1 MATFFDD
8 FTRRT
13 FDNLTKPFH
22 SAPDAVASGYSAYV
36 GISSGLLDNALKGGI
51 KGTAAGK
58 LALSFRAIEDVVV
71 SVATGATDRDLS
83 GAANIAGGLF
93 ASAVVGI
100 IAAPTLTG
108 VAAVVVAGYVG
119 SAAAEALYDTVN
131 QHYPNASDDLYEFT
145 ANFASDLRS
154 AVTDAAGRYSVG
166 DFFQSIKSMWD
177 DESGD
182 SEPKPASSSQEGYSD
197 ENTTVLEPIIID
209 AEPPAAGQVH
219 VVESWFDPVV
229 LDLTGSGIN
238 ITAVGSSNT
247 YLNMEGDA
255 LQHKTAWAGSG
266 NGVLVLDQQGSGD
279 VNSPEAFIFTSWDP
293 TAKSNTEALANVFDT
308 NRNGKLDAGDARWSE
323 FKILVSNPD
332 GTQQLQ
338 TLEQLGIASID
349 LSTDNNRTVLGDGSV
364 VVGQGGYTRTDGTT
378 GTMADVQFVYDGQG
392 YIVDRE
398 TVVNPDGSTS
408 ILTSAFHPDGSVAY
422 KSTLVTSADGL
433 TKSLEYDIGGDGVLD
448 TRQTEVTTINSA
460 GDRTQT
466 ISNYSPSGHLLS
478 REITSTSADKKNITI
493 TRDLDGNGTTDQVET
508 RIIGSD
514 NSTTTTIKYLNQNG
528 SEKEA
533 ISVFSNAIGTASS
546 VKSDLN
552 GDGIFDVIENRSV
565 TVNGSGSGTEE
576 VLTQSSNGT
585 VTQRVVTTTSADG
598 RSKEIL
604 TDKDGNG
611 VVESRQNSG
620 IVVAADGSSITTQN
634 NFNGDG
640 SLRSGLVTT
649 LSADGLSKTV
659 KADFDGNG
667 VFDLVTEEIT
677 VVNADGGRTKTI
689 VESNA
694 DASLRATS
702 ISNWS
707 ADGKT
712 RSDTFDTDGDGDPDF
727 VESVSVLATGESQ
740 NVASLFNPDGSL
752 QSRTTTITSADG
764 LTTTILYAGNS
775 AGTTDRTQIRQTA
788 TNSDGSSTV
797 TTSQYSASGVLL
809 DKMIVTAGADGLE
822 KNTQWHN
829 AGSGT
834 ISRSTNETTVLNP
847 DGSQTQTLIEYHAD
861 GSVRATV
868 ISTLSADRLG
878 SISRF
883 DANGDG
889 HLDRQIE
896 RVTASDG
903 SFIETVSGY
912 NPDGSLKDRT
922 ITTRSDD
929 NLNTVVQ
936 RDANGDGVYEQK
948 QTTSVV
954 LNGDG
959 GKTTTVTEFHPNGST
974 SSRLVTTVNGNGLV
988 RVVEYD
994 RNGDGVVDEKITDT
1008 TVLKNDGGKTQTITH
1023 WNGDGTVKQQSV
1035 TTTNGNELSQTA
1047 TVDKTGAGRIDNT
1060 WTEVT
1065 VYNADGSQTHTITE
1079 FHRNGSLKEKTVKT
1093 TSANGNET
1101 VVYDLDG
1108 DTITD
1113 QRSVTHTAANGDVV
1127 TTVRDYNS
1135 DGSLRDKAVNT
1146 TGSDGR
1152 SMTLERDTDG
1162 DGTIDLTETLSVVSN
1177 QDGSQT
1183 ETRSSFNGDG
1193 SLREK
1198 VVVTTSVD
1206 AQVETTQWDTNGT
1219 GGFDLTQTKTS
1230 VLSASGESTETVSVL
1245 DGLGVLQE
1253 RVVTK
1258 VSPDERTTTV
1268 TTDKNGDGHIDQIET
1283 SVLDA
1288 AGNTVVTMSD
1298 FNAGGGLERRLIT
1311 TTSDDGL
1318 SITKQWDTD
1327 GNGSADQTQSD
1338 VTVLNSNGS
1347 RTQTVSNFTA
1357 SGALADRTVVTT
1369 SVDTAT
1375 TTYNWDNNGDGIFDQ
1390 SKTETLTVGADG
1402 TRTEVTSYFKSD
1414 GSLEARYEESKSD
1427 DGLSIAKRWD
1437 KDGDGTFEESATD
1450 VTVFNSDGS
1459 ITQTIKDNP
1468 WFDTVVSTSA
1478 DGLTK
1483 TTATVNSNAT
1493 TNAQG
1498 KTYALE
1504 NADGSKLE
1512 IREDLSFKTITH
1524 TSADGRVV
1532 EVMHHNLL
1540 TNTISQTAETRI
1552 AVDGTKTV
1560 TVENFN
1566 HLGILTDRQTSVT
1579 SRGGQTI
1586 TDYMDINGDGVTDRI
1601 QRDVSVV
1608 RADGSVVRTL
1618 VETNSD
1624 GSVREKTI
1632 TTTSADGRSSV
1643 LQRDSAG
1650 LGYFD
1655 HVETTTHDV
1664 SGASK
1669 TIYQTFLSDGSL
1681 LQSWQ
1686 KNVRA
1691 DGNVT
1696 KITTNNSSPDGL
1708 SNVETH
1714 IISIDGSTTGK
1725 INYVDMQFNQ
1735 PLSSITTTLGKD
1747 GKSRGL
1753 DAFKYLNTAEVISS
1767 NTIRYESKPDGFTS
1781 EFSSVLADG
1790 STTKES
1796 FGFGEDIAQLFEE
1809 FSWLSANG
1817 ESKFTLNSSE
1827 NGIQIKI
1834 DGDNNSVAL
1843 SNQLFHA
1850 LTLFNGDGSQYDYAS
1865 PSLSNSTISISGQA
1879 NKIWSNNSTV
1889 LLAKG
1894 GSATINGMSNIVIAG
1909 INTEVS
1915 INGTD
1920 NRVLRTQA
1928 DISGNRSIDSRHQED
1943 VRLDNRYSFSYVAA
1957 DKTQKTYLD
1966 ANKIPVMI
1974 FGTWDEIWVY
1984 TVTTHV
1990 FLNGPIPAIG
2000 PWGTY
2005 DAISVNDARTYV
2017 RGSPALMLETDG
2029 YVGFD
2034 GGQRVSSGVAG
2045 NWVTAL
2051 GDRSVSLV
2059 GSNMRQAVDYLI
2071 GGNGNDIIDGRAGE
2085 SDILHGG
2092 AGDDTIYFDAA
2103 SYGKSGG
2110 TSLPQAIDGG
2120 SGYDTGIVTSTG
2132 DVNISLATGNFE
2144 ALISNSG
2151 NDTITGNPNAA
2162 GYIDGGAGNDI
2173 IIGGLL
2179 DDILLGGTGNDT
2191 IYAGQG
2197 NDFLIGGAG
2206 NDFLSGQD
2214 GNDVLN
2220 GSDGNDVLNGGAGSD
2235 TFIFNLGFGHDTIQ
2249 DFTKGKDIIEFEYG
2263 LFANWQDLV
2272 AKTSQVGADTKIS
2285 YDAENSILI
2294 QNVAWAQLGADDFR
2308 FA

>member
-1 MATFFDD
+1 MPTFIED
-8 FTRRT
+8 FRRNLSN
-13 FDNLTKPFH
+13 NLTKPFH
-22 SAPDAVASGYSAYV
+22 STPDAVATGYSAYV
-36 GISSGLLDNALKGGI
+36 GVSSGLIEGALKGGI
-51 KGTAAGK
+51 KSTAAGK
-58 LALSFRAIEDVVV
+58 LALSLRAIEDVVV
-71 SVATGATDRDLS
+71 SVAVGATDRDLS
-83 GAANIAGGLF
+83 GVANVAGGIF

-100 IAAPTLTG
+100 IVTPSLTG

-131 QHYPNASDDLYEFT
+131 EHYPNASDDLYEFT
-145 ANFASDLRS
+145 ANFASDLRN
-154 AVTDAAGRYSVG
+154 AITDAAGRYSVG
-166 DFFQSIKSMWD
+166 DFFQSIESMWD
-177 DESGD
+177 NEGGD
-182 SEPKPASSSQEGYSD
+182 SEPKPASTPQEGEPY
-197 ENTTVLEPIIID
+197 ENSTVLELIIVD
-209 AEPPAAGQVH
+209 AEPPAVGIVH
-219 VVESWFDPVV
+219 QSQSWFGDPIV
-229 LDLTGSGIN
+229 LDLTGNGLN
-238 ITAVGSSNT
+238 ITSVGSSNT
-247 YLNMEGDA
+247 YLNMEGDG

-308 NRNGKLDAGDARWSE
+308 NGNGKLDAGDARWSE

-338 TLEQLGIASID
+338 TLDQLGIASID

-364 VVGQGGYTRTDGTT
+364 VLGQGGYTRTDGTT

-422 KSTLVTSADGL
+422 KSTLITSADGL

-448 TRQTEVTTINSA
+448 TRQTEDTTINSA

-466 ISNYSPSGHLLS
+466 ISNYAPDGRLLS
-478 REITSTSADKKNITI
+478 REATSTSADKKNVTI
-493 TRDLDGNGTTDQVET
+493 TRDLDGNGNADQFET
-508 RIIGSD
+508 RIVGSD
-514 NSTTTTIKYLNQNG
+514 NSTTTTIRYLNQDG
-528 SEKEA
+528 SQKEA
-533 ISVFSNAIGTASS
+533 ISVFSNAGGTASS
-546 VKSDLN
+546 IKSDLN
-552 GDGIFDVIENRSV
+552 GDGIFDVIENRAV
-565 TVNGSGSGTEE
+565 TLNGNGSKTEE

-585 VTQRVVTTTSADG
+585 ITQRVVTTTSADG

-611 VVESRQNSG
+611 AAESKQNSG

-634 NFNGDG
+634 NLNGDG
-640 SLRSGLVTT
+640 SLRSGLVTA

-667 VFDLVTEEIT
+667 VFDLITEEIT

-694 DASLRATS
+694 DTSLRATS

-707 ADGKT
+707 ANGKT
-712 RSDTFDTDGDGDPDF
+712 RSDAFDTDGDGDPDF

-752 QSRTTTITSADG
+752 QSRTTTTTSADG
-764 LTTTILYAGNS
+764 LTTTILYAGNA

-809 DKMIVTAGADGLE
+809 DKMIITTTADGLE
-822 KNTQWHN
+822 KNTQWHS

-834 ISRSTNETTVLNP
+834 VSRSTNETTVLNP
-847 DGSQTQTLIEYHAD
+847 DGSQTQTVIEYHAD

-868 ISTLSADRLG
+868 ISTLSADRLS

-896 RVTASDG
+896 RATASDG

-936 RDANGDGVYEQK
+936 RDANGDGVYDQK
-948 QTTSVV
+948 QSTNVV

-959 GKTTTVTEFHPNGST
+959 SKTTTVSEFHPNGST
-974 SSRLVTTVNGNGLV
+974 SSRLVTTVSGNGLI

-1008 TVLKNDGGKTQTITH
+1008 TVLKIDGSKTQTITH
-1023 WNGDGTVKQQSV
+1023 WNGDGTIKQQSV

-1047 TVDKTGAGRIDNT
+1047 TIDKTGAGRVDNT
-1060 WTEVT
+1060 RTEVT
-1065 VYNADGSQTHTITE
+1065 VYNPDGSQTHTITE
-1079 FHRNGSLKEKTVKT
+1079 FHRDGSLKEKTVKT

-1108 DTITD
+1108 DTTTD

-1127 TTVRDYNS
+1127 TTVTDYNS
-1135 DGSLRDKAVNT
+1135 DGSLRDKAIST

-1177 QDGSQT
+1177 QDGSQI

-1230 VLSASGESTETVSVL
+1230 VLSASGESTETASIF
-1245 DGLGVLQE
+1245 DSLGALQE
-1253 RVVTK
+1253 RVVTT
-1258 VSPDERTTTV
+1258 VSPDERTTAV
-1268 TTDKNGDGHIDQIET
+1268 TTDKNGDGHVDRTQI
-1283 SVLDA
+1283 SVHDA
-1288 AGNTVVTMSD
+1288 AGNTVVTTSD
-1298 FNAGGGLERRLIT
+1298 FNAGGDLERRLTT
-1311 TTSDDGL
+1311 TTSDDAL
-1318 SITKQWDTD
+1318 SITRQWDTD
-1327 GNGSADQTQSD
+1327 GNGSVDQTQID
-1338 VTVLNSNGS
+1338 VTALNSDGS

-1369 SVDTAT
+1369 SADAT
-1375 TTYNWDNNGDGIFDQ
+1375 TTTHNWDNNGDGIFDQ

-1402 TRTEVTSYFKSD
+1402 TRTQVTSYLKAD
-1414 GSLEARYEESKSD
+1414 GSLEARYEESTSD
-1427 DGLSIAKRWD
+1427 DGLSISKRWD

-1450 VTVFNSDGS
+1450 VTVLNSDGS
-1459 ITQTIKDNP
+1459 TTQTIKDNEL
-1468 WFDTVVSTSA
+1468 FDTVVSTSA

-1483 TTATVNSNAT
+1483 TTTSVGYHPTGLYEKVFAV
-1493 TNAQG
+1493 
-1498 KTYALE
+1498 E

-1512 IREDLSFKTITH
+1512 IREESNFKSVTR
-1524 TSADGRVV
+1524 TSADERTI
-1532 EVMHHNLL
+1532 EVTHYNLL
-1540 TNTISQTAETRI
+1540 TNTVSQVSKTKT

-1560 TVENFN
+1560 TVESFN
-1566 HLGILTDRQTSVT
+1566 HLGVLTDRQISVT
-1579 SRGGQTI
+1579 SRDGQTI

-1601 QRDVSVV
+1601 ERDISTT
-1608 RADGSVVRTL
+1608 RADGSVVRTV

-1624 GSVREKTI
+1624 GSIREKTI
-1632 TTTSADGRSSV
+1632 ITTSADGRSSV
-1643 LQRDSAG
+1643 LQQDSAG
-1650 LGYFD
+1650 IGYFD
-1655 HVETTTHDV
+1655 HVETTTYDA

-1669 TIYQTFLSDGSL
+1669 TLYQTFLADGSL
-1681 LQSWQ
+1681 FQSWQ
-1686 KNVRA
+1686 KFVRT
-1691 DGNVT
+1691 DGKVT
-1696 KITTNNSSPDGL
+1696 TIAAGNGAATGD
-1708 SNVETH
+1708 VEKHT
-1714 IISIDGSTTGK
+1714 SAIDGSTKGNLTQSNP
-1725 INYVDMQFNQ
+1725 IM
-1735 PLSSITTTLGKD
+1735 SEATTSVNTSTSKD
-1747 GKSRGL
+1747 GRYSTVDTMRYDVLTEVPSWNSISYSVVWGDLRIESTSVNL
-1753 DAFKYLNTAEVISS
+1753 DNTRSIQA
-1767 NTIRYESKPDGFTS
+1767 
-1781 EFSSVLADG
+1781 
-1790 STTKES
+1790 
-1796 FGFGEDIAQLFEE
+1796 FGFDQDFVQTYEE
-1809 FSWLSANG
+1809 YGWIGSNG
-1817 ESKFTLNSSE
+1817 ESRFTLNSSAC
-1827 NGIQIKI
+1827 GLHIKVE
-1834 DGDNNSVAL
+1834 GDYNSIAF
-1843 SNQLFHA
+1843 SNDL
-1850 LTLFNGDGSQYDYAS
+1850 LPDMPIFNGDLSPGSLVR
-1865 PSLSNSTISISGQA
+1865 PSISRSMISIAGNTNSIRVDNSTILVAKNAAAAISG
-1879 NKIWSNNSTV
+1879 S
-1889 LLAKG
+1889 
-1894 GSATINGMSNIVIAG
+1894 SNIVIAG
-1909 INTEVS
+1909 SNADIAVTGS
-1915 INGTD
+1915 D
-1920 NRVLRTQA
+1920 NRVIRTQA
-1928 DISGNRSIDSRHQED
+1928 DISGNRSIDSRHYED
-1943 VRLDNRYSFSYVAA
+1943 VRLDSRYGFSYVSA
-1957 DKTQKTYLD
+1957 DKSQKSYYEAD
-1966 ANKIPVMI
+1966 KIPVTI
-1974 FGTWDEIWVY
+1974 FGIIDEGQVH
-1984 TVTTHV
+1984 TVVTRI
-1990 FLNGPIPAIG
+1990 FLNGPVPTRSEYG
-2000 PWGTY
+2000 LYGT
-2005 DAISVNDARTYV
+2005 ISINDSRTYV
-2017 RGSPALMLETDG
+2017 AGDPALSLETDG
-2029 YVGFD
+2029 YIGFD
-2034 GGQRVSSGVAG
+2034 GGQRISDRVDG

-2051 GDRSVSLV
+2051 GDRSVSIV
-2059 GSNMRQAVDYLI
+2059 GSNMRQASDFLV
-2071 GGNGNDIIDGRAGE
+2071 GGNGNDIIDGRAGVA
-2085 SDILHGG
+2085 DTLNGG
-2092 AGDDTIYFDAA
+2092 GGDDTIYFDAA
-2103 SYGKSGG
+2103 SYGKPGAG
-2110 TSLPQAIDGG
+2110 SLPQAIDGG

-2162 GYIDGGAGNDI
+2162 GYIDGGAGNDA

-2191 IYAGQG
+2191 IHAGQG
-2197 NDFLIGGAG
+2197 NDFLIGGWG

-2220 GSDGNDVLNGGAGSD
+2220 GSEGNDVLNGGTGSD

-2249 DFTKGKDIIEFEYG
+2249 DFAKGQDIIEFEHG

-2272 AKTSQVGADTKIS
+2272 AKASQVGADTRIS

-2294 QNVAWAQLGADDFR
+2294 QNVAWSQLGADDFR

>member
-93 ASAVVGI
+93 ASAVVGV

-131 QHYPNASDDLYEFT
+131 EHYPNASDDLYEFT
-145 ANFASDLRS
+145 ANFASDLRN

-166 DFFQSIKSMWD
+166 DFFQSIESMWD

-182 SEPKPASSSQEGYSD
+182 SEPKPPSTSPEGVPY
-197 ENTTVLEPIIID
+197 ENSTVLEPIILKG
-209 AEPPAAGQVH
+209 EPAAPRVYI
-219 VVESWFDPVV
+219 VESWFDPVV
-229 LDLTGSGIN
+229 LDLTGNGLN
-238 ITAVGSSNT
+238 ITSVGSSNT
-247 YLNMEGDA
+247 YLNMEGDG

-279 VNSPEAFIFTSWDP
+279 VNSPESFIFTSWDP

-308 NRNGKLDAGDARWSE
+308 NGNGMLDAGDARWSE

-338 TLEQLGIASID
+338 TLDQLGIASID

-364 VVGQGGYTRTDGTT
+364 VLGQGGYTRTDGTT

-398 TVVNPDGSTS
+398 TIVNPDGSTS

-466 ISNYSPSGHLLS
+466 ISNYAPDARLLS
-478 REITSTSADKKNITI
+478 REATSTSADKKNVTI
-493 TRDLDGNGTTDQVET
+493 TRDLDGNGSADQVET
-508 RIIGSD
+508 RIVGSD
-514 NSTTTTIKYLNQNG
+514 NSTTTTIRYLNQDG
-528 SEKEA
+528 SQKEA
-533 ISVFSNAIGTASS
+533 ISVFSNAGGTASS

-552 GDGIFDVIENRSV
+552 GDGIFDVIENRAV
-565 TVNGSGSGTEE
+565 TLNGNGSRTEE

-604 TDKDGNG
+604 SDKDGNG
-611 VVESRQNSG
+611 VAESKQNSG
-620 IVVAADGSSITTQN
+620 IVVATDGSSITTQN
-634 NFNGDG
+634 NLNGDG

-649 LSADGLSKTV
+649 LSADGLTKTV

-677 VVNADGGRTKTI
+677 IINVDGGRTKTI

-694 DASLRATS
+694 DASLLAKST
-702 ISNWS
+702 SNWS

-727 VESVSVLATGESQ
+727 MESVSVLATGESE
-740 NVASLFNPDGSL
+740 NVASVFNPDGSL
-752 QSRTTTITSADG
+752 KTRTTTITSADG
-764 LTTTILYAGNS
+764 LTTTILYAGNA
-775 AGTTDRTQIRQTA
+775 AGTTDRTQIRQSA
-788 TNSDGSSTV
+788 ANSDGSSTV

-809 DKMIVTAGADGLE
+809 DKMVITTSADGLE

-834 ISRSTNETTVLNP
+834 ISRSTNETTTLNP
-847 DGSQTQTLIEYHAD
+847 DGSQTQTVIEYHAN

-868 ISTLSADRLG
+868 ISTLSADRLS

-929 NLNTVVQ
+929 NLSTVVQ
-936 RDANGDGVYEQK
+936 RDANGDGVYDQK
-948 QTTSVV
+948 QSTSVV

-959 GKTTTVTEFHPNGST
+959 SKTTTVSEFHPNGST
-974 SSRLVTTVNGNGLV
+974 SSRLVTTVSGNGLV

-1008 TVLKNDGGKTQTITH
+1008 TVLKIDGGKTQTITH

-1060 WTEVT
+1060 RTEVT
-1065 VYNADGSQTHTITE
+1065 VYNADGSQTHTIME
-1079 FHRNGSLKEKTVKT
+1079 FHRDGSLKEKTVKT

-1108 DTITD
+1108 DAITD

-1127 TTVRDYNS
+1127 TTVIDYNS

-1177 QDGSQT
+1177 QDSSQT

-1230 VLSASGESTETVSVL
+1230 VLSASGESTETVSVF

-1258 VSPDERTTTV
+1258 VSPDERTTTI

-1288 AGNTVVTMSD
+1288 AGNTVVTTSD
-1298 FNAGGGLERRLIT
+1298 FNAGGGLERRLTIT
-1311 TTSDDGL
+1311 TGDDGL
-1318 SITKQWDTD
+1318 SKTRHWDTD
-1327 GNGSADQTQSD
+1327 GNGSVDQTQID

-1347 RTQTVSNFTA
+1347 QTQTVSNFTS

-1369 SVDTAT
+1369 SADAAT

-1390 SKTETLTVGADG
+1390 SKTETLTVGPDG
-1402 TRTEVTSYFKSD
+1402 TRTQVTSYFKAD
-1414 GSLEARYEESKSD
+1414 GSLEARYEESTSD

-1437 KDGDGTFEESATD
+1437 KDGDGTFEETASD
-1450 VTVFNSDGS
+1450 VTVLNSDGS
-1459 ITQTIKDNP
+1459 TTQTIKDNP
-1468 WFDTVVSTSA
+1468 SSDTVVSTTA

-1483 TTATVNSNAT
+1483 TKVSLGLNGETVSEAVHT
-1493 TNAQG
+1493 LQ
-1498 KTYALE
+1498 
-1504 NADGSKLE
+1504 NADGSRLE
-1512 IREDLSFKTITH
+1512 TREDLSFKTTTY

-1532 EVMHHNLL
+1532 EVTHHNLL
-1540 TNTISQTAETRI
+1540 ANTVSQTAETRI

-1566 HLGILTDRQTSVT
+1566 HLGVLTDRQISVT
-1579 SRGGQTI
+1579 SRDGQTI
-1586 TDYMDINGDGVTDRI
+1586 TDYVDLNGDGVTDRI
-1601 QRDVSVV
+1601 ERDISVT
-1608 RADGSVVRTL
+1608 RADGSVVRTI
-1618 VETNSD
+1618 VETNSE
-1624 GSVREKTI
+1624 GSIREKTVI
-1632 TTTSADGRSSV
+1632 TTSADGRSSV

-1655 HVETTTHDV
+1655 HVETTTHDA
-1664 SGASK
+1664 SGASR
-1669 TIYQTFLSDGSL
+1669 TIYQTFSTDGFL

-1691 DGNVT
+1691 DGKVT
-1696 KITTNNSSPDGL
+1696 TITTSNSSPDGL

-1714 IISIDGSTTGK
+1714 TSSIDGSTTSK
-1725 INYVDMQFNQ
+1725 IDYVNLPDNQ
-1735 PLSSITTTLGKD
+1735 PLSSITTTLHKD
-1747 GKSRGL
+1747 GKSQSI
-1753 DAFKYLNTAEVISS
+1753 DIIKYLYIVEVISQNAMQIGS
-1767 NTIRYESKPDGFTS
+1767 IPDGFSS
-1781 EFSSVLADG
+1781 EISSTLADG
-1790 STTKES
+1790 SKTTQMWR
-1796 FGFGEDIAQLFEE
+1796 FGEDISQLFEE
-1809 FSWLSANG
+1809 FSWESASG
-1817 ESKFTLNSSE
+1817 ESKFILNSSK

-1834 DGDNNSVAL
+1834 DGDDNSISL
-1843 SNQLFHA
+1843 SNHPLA
-1850 LTLFNGDGSQYDYAS
+1850 AVVLFNGDGSQYDFAR
-1865 PSLSNSTISISGQA
+1865 PSISNSTISISGQA
-1879 NKIWSNNSTV
+1879 NKLWASNSTI
-1889 LLAKG
+1889 LLANSS
-1894 GSATINGMSNIVIAG
+1894 SATINGMSNTVIAG
-1909 INTEVS
+1909 MNAEAVL
-1915 INGTD
+1915 NGND
-1920 NRVLRTQA
+1920 NRLLRTQA
-1928 DISGNRSIDSRHQED
+1928 DISGNRSIESRHYED
-1943 VRLDNRYSFSYVAA
+1943 VRLDSKYGFSYITTE
-1957 DKTQKTYLD
+1957 KTQKTYFEAD
-1966 ANKIPVMI
+1966 KIPVTI
-1974 FGTWDEIWVY
+1974 FGTWDDTWVY

-1990 FLNGPIPAIG
+1990 FLNGPIPSSG
-2000 PWGTY
+2000 HWKTY
-2005 DAISVNDARTYV
+2005 EAISVNDARTYV
-2017 RGSPALMLETDG
+2017 GGYPALMLDADG
-2029 YVGFD
+2029 YVGYD
-2034 GGQRVSSGVAG
+2034 GGQRVGTGVEG

-2059 GSNMRQAVDYLI
+2059 GSNMRQAIDYLT

-2085 SDILHGG
+2085 TDILQGG

-2103 SYGKSGG
+2103 SYGKPGG
-2110 TSLPQAIDGG
+2110 TLLPQAIDGG

-2162 GYIDGGAGNDI
+2162 GYIDGGAGNDT

-2179 DDILLGGTGNDT
+2179 DDILLGGTGHDALH
-2191 IYAGQG
+2191 AGQG
-2197 NDFLIGGAG
+2197 HDFLIGGWG

-2220 GSDGNDVLNGGAGSD
+2220 GSDGNDVLNGGSGSD

-2249 DFTKGKDIIEFEYG
+2249 DFTKGQDVIEFEYG

-2285 YDAENSILI
+2285 YDAENSILM

-2308 FA
+2308 FV